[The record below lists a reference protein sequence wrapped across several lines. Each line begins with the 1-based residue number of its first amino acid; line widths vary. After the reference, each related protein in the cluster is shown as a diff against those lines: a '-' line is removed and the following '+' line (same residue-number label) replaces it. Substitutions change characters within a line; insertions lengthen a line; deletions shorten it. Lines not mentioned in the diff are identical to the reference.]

1 MTFAHDG
8 VRDNLTHLAA
18 PPYFYENLR
27 RELSSFQR
35 SGRTFSLLRF
45 ALNSAAIV
53 DPESEE
59 GGALIES
66 AVLNFSQTINQSLR
80 REDLCA
86 RLGLTEFVLIVK
98 GDEDLVPVI
107 AHRVIASWS
116 DDNFQCLFS
125 TVLASRGESPLDILN
140 RLDNET
146 LT

>member
-27 RELSSFQR
+27 RELSSFER

-45 ALNSAAIV
+45 ALNFATVV

-66 AVLNFSQTINQSLR
+66 AVLKFSQTINQSLR

-98 GDEDLVPVI
+98 GDQELIPVI
-107 AHRVIASWS
+107 AHRILSNWC
-116 DDNFQCLFS
+116 DDDFQCLFS
-125 TVLASRGESPLDILN
+125 SVLAGRGESPLDLLN
-140 RLDNET
+140 RLDSET